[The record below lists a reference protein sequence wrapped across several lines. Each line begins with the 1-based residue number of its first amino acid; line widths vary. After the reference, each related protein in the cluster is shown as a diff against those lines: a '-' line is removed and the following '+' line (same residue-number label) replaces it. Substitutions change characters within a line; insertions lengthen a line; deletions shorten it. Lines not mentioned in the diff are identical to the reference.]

1 VSAALET
8 MLDVEDAAIAGEVE
22 STDLARIHL
31 TATGAAIGWATAK
44 FTTACCVTLWV
55 TLF

>member
-1 VSAALET
+1 MSAALET
-8 MLDVEDAAIAGEVE
+8 MLGLEDAAIAGEVE
-22 STDLARIHL
+22 NTNLARIHL
-31 TATGAAIGWATAK
+31 TATGAAIGWTTAK